1 MKKLT
6 NLLIVAFIISAL
18 LPLNAQSKVGLGVK
32 AGINISD
39 QVTSGT
45 GENVNVR
52 SILRFHGGA
61 YFTYFVLDKLAV
73 QPELLFSGKGSDWDD
88 PAYYVKDLLTYID
101 VPVLVRYQLIDL
113 LNIHAGPQFGYLLS
127 ATQKDKSSGDVINID
142 EYYKK
147 LDLGLVIG
155 AEANLPYRI
164 NLTVRYVIGLI
175 GTTTDVE
182 YIEPWLNNF
191 FQISAGFRIK
201 GD

>member
-88 PAYYVKDLLTYID
+88 PAYNVKDLLTYID
-101 VPVLVRYQLIDL
+101 IPVLVRYQLIDL

-191 FQISAGFRIK
+191 FQISVGFRIK

>member
-1 MKKLT
+1 MKKPT
-6 NLLIVAFIISAL
+6 FLLIAAFIISAI
-18 LPLNAQSKVGLGVK
+18 LPLKAQPKLGLGVK
-32 AGINISD
+32 AGVNISD

-61 YFTYFVLDKLAV
+61 YFTYFVLDKLAI
-73 QPELLFSGKGSDWDD
+73 QPELIFSGKGSDWDD
-88 PAYYVKDLLTYID
+88 PDYNVKDLLTYID
-101 VPVLVRYQLIDL
+101 IPVLIRYQLIDL
-113 LNIHAGPQFGYLLS
+113 VNIHAGPQFGYLLS
-127 ATQKDKSSGDVINID
+127 ATQKDNSDGDIINID

-147 LDLGLVIG
+147 PDLGLVIG

-175 GTTTDVE
+175 GTTDVE

-191 FQISAGFRIK
+191 FQISVGFRIK

>member
-1 MKKLT
+1 MKKLIF
-6 NLLIVAFIISAL
+6 LFFVAIIMSAL
-18 LPLNAQSKVGLGVK
+18 LPLNAQSKIGLGIK

-61 YFTYFVLDKLAV
+61 YFTCFVLDKFAI
-73 QPELLFSGKGSDWDD
+73 QPELLLSGKGSDWDD
-88 PAYYVKDLLTYID
+88 PVYDVKDLLTYID
-101 VPVLVRYQLIDL
+101 IPVLIRYQLIDL

-127 ATQKDKSSGDVINID
+127 ATQKDKSSGEVINID

-147 LDLGLVIG
+147 PDLGLVLG

-164 NLTVRYVIGLI
+164 NLTIRYVIGLI
-175 GTTTDVE
+175 PTSTDEE

-191 FQISAGFRIK
+191 FQISVGFRIK

>member
-101 VPVLVRYQLIDL
+101 IPVLVRYQLIDL

>member
-88 PAYYVKDLLTYID
+88 PAYNVKDLLTYID
-101 VPVLVRYQLIDL
+101 IPVLVRYQLIDL

-191 FQISAGFRIK
+191 FQISVGFRII